1 MVTSYGQLQ
10 EWFPD
15 EETTFYF
22 IHITIVKIT
31 DADFKSFDGIKI
43 QYDFIMLEGKV
54 LVEEFNTDPS
64 FNHYFF
70 RHSNISNPLKGQ

>member
-54 LVEEFNTDPS
+54 LVEEFNTDPVLIITYS
-64 FNHYFF
+64 DIATLVIH
-70 RHSNISNPLKGQ
+70 LKVQ